1 MVVTVTASS
10 SRKSLKPFDSDRN
23 SKWSTTSVAS
33 NANRNVI
40 GNNIDRNVVYRR
52 EIQFILRDESE
63 QPVFPFCQAAA
74 DARCR
79 YRWPPWPH
87 RLDRGRPS
95 PNTVQVPFFSL
106 LKCSSINTIDIFFF
120 FWFVYLPWKLIVINQ
135 VCSWEVAAV
144 CVCLQKNESYSRIS
158 YRTRDK
164 WCDKWEKWMQIKDI
178 DSIQL
183 LRLWYRLQAS
193 HYQIRHSYL
202 SHSRIS
208 FLYIF

>member
-1 MVVTVTASS
+1 MKVN
-10 SRKSLKPFDSDRN
+10 SRFFRFVRRQLMLVAAIDGLRGPTDSIAVAHLQIPSRSLFSHFL
-23 SKWSTTSVAS
+23 
-33 NANRNVI
+33 NV
-40 GNNIDRNVVYRR
+40 
-52 EIQFILRDESE
+52 
-63 QPVFPFCQAAA
+63 
-74 DARCR
+74 
-79 YRWPPWPH
+79 H
-87 RLDRGRPS
+87 RLIP
-95 PNTVQVPFFSL
+95 L
-106 LKCSSINTIDIFFF
+106 IYIFF

-135 VCSWEVAAV
+135 VCSSEVAAV

-164 WCDKWEKWMQIKDI
+164 LCDEWEKWMQIKDI

-202 SHSRIS
+202 SHSRIP